1 MTRYRIIANPASR
14 RGAAAQMIPVI
25 ESELKEHQLDFDLVQ
40 TERPWHAADLAF
52 QAAQEGVEVAVAAGG
67 AWAAGSG
74 RLRKA
79 LGTTAC
85 LIYASPARSVSC
97 K

>member
-1 MTRYRIIANPASR
+1 MPKKLTPNASSMPNIAINGFGRIGRAVYRIL
-14 RGAAAQMIPVI
+14 
-25 ESELKEHQLDFDLVQ
+25 SEK
-40 TERPWHAADLAF
+40 
-52 QAAQEGVEVAVAAGG
+52 EGVEVVVAAGG